1 MGIDMEKMRPKLPD
15 SQPPSARYR
24 GPIEDDMNPGARY
37 QATTNDEINVDVA
50 GCQALSTSTTSS
62 STSQTAGPGQATSS
76 VERLVDADI
85 YMPQDRLDAYTH
97 LRNMA
102 RENEIETVTITPE
115 KQA

>member
-37 QATTNDEINVDVA
+37 QATTDDEINVDVA
-50 GCQALSTSTTSS
+50 GSQALSTSTTSS
-62 STSQTAGPGQATSS
+62 SASQAAGPGQATSS

-85 YMPQDRLDAYTH
+85 YVPQDRLDVYTH
-97 LRNMA
+97 LRSMT
-102 RENEIETVTITPE
+102 RENEIETATITPE